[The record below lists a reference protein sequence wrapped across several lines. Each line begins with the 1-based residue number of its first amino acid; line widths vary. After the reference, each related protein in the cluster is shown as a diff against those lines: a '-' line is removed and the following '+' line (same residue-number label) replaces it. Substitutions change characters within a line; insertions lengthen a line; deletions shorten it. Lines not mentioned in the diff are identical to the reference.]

1 MCKGRVTMIDQDANK
16 PAPFHRQ
23 NITEELIAYIKEQ
36 ILMGH
41 LNPGD
46 RIVESR
52 LAKELGLSQTP
63 VREALRH
70 LQGEGLITIIPNKGT
85 IVSPLDQKAVY
96 EIYSVRSL
104 FEGLA
109 IRTVT
114 KQAAAEE
121 IAELE
126 LLYKT
131 MKEKLNDDSVA
142 YLLKD
147 SFYIHEKIVQLSKHE
162 KIISMYRSIS
172 FQIALLNRKLGTTS
186 SKQKEVDTH
195 WELIDVIKQGNPD
208 AAEKTMRAHIY
219 RSYMEFVKV
228 APNLQLEPYNGDE
241 GLWV

>member
-1 MCKGRVTMIDQDANK
+1 MTDPSVNK
-16 PAPFHRQ
+16 TAAFYKQ
-23 NITEELIAYIKEQ
+23 NITEELITYIKDQ

-85 IVSPLDQKAVY
+85 IVSPLDDKAVY
-96 EIYSVRSL
+96 EIYSVRAL

-114 KQAAAEE
+114 KQATAEE

-126 LLYKT
+126 RLYET
-131 MKEKLNDDSVA
+131 MKEKLHDDSVA

-147 SFYIHEKIVQLSKHE
+147 SFYIHEKIVHLSKHA

-172 FQIALLNRKLGTTS
+172 FQIALLNRTLGTTS

-195 WELIDVIKQGNPD
+195 LELIEVIKQGDPD

-219 RSYMEFVKV
+219 RSYMEFVQV
-228 APNLQLEPYNGDE
+228 APNPPIDPYNGDE
-241 GLWV
+241 QLWV

>member
-1 MCKGRVTMIDQDANK
+1 MKTAAFQK
-16 PAPFHRQ
+16 Q
-23 NITEELIAYIKEQ
+23 NITEELMAYIKEQ
-36 ILMGH
+36 ILAGH

-52 LAKELGLSQTP
+52 LARELGISQTP

-70 LQGEGLITIIPNKGT
+70 LQGEGLTTIIPNKGT
-85 IVSPLDQKAVY
+85 IVSPLDRKAVY
-96 EIYSVRSL
+96 EIYSVRAL

-114 KQAAAEE
+114 KQAVAEE

-126 LLYKT
+126 QLYEA
-131 MKEKLNDDSVA
+131 MKRKLHDDSVA

-147 SFYIHEKIVQLSKHE
+147 SFHIHEKIVHLSKHA
-162 KIISMYRSIS
+162 KIIAMYRSIS
-172 FQIALLNRKLGTTS
+172 FQIALLNRMLGTTS

-195 WELIDVIKQGNPD
+195 RELIDAIKNGDPE

-219 RSYMEFVKV
+219 RSYLEFTEL
-228 APNLQLEPYNGDE
+228 ARSPQAAPYNGDE